1 MYIWLDFRQKIE
13 YFLFLRF
20 FYVLFLTFIIMNK
33 NWNLNVV
40 FASQAMA
47 EKTMERVLDDVKDF
61 RIFYE
66 YRLRELTPPAIDVV
80 LKRYIELMI
89 DAGRVN
95 DYAYLLHSTNLNNA
109 SISAFYQDVCEKIS
123 SVEKQLVFFVNWL
136 KNGENIH
143 FDELKTVLPAGTFAW
158 LKQIHRFQKHTID
171 IKLQQLFED
180 ESSVE
185 QYWIRL
191 YDETR
196 AAMTF
201 KINGKMLSE
210 GDALALLSSDN
221 SKIRKDAGQ
230 ALSKEYDKKHS
241 TFALIYNALLRSRQ
255 IDTQWHNYDYPEE
268 KSVLENNIE
277 AEDLNNLVDTV
288 LSNNTIPQRY
298 YTLKAKAFGV
308 EQISYWDRMAPFPFV
323 ADTEQETYTIEQAKD
338 LVLEAFNAF
347 SPEFASIAQRFFD
360 EDLID
365 YYPCKGK
372 DSGAY
377 CMEMAGDAMP
387 MVFLNFTG
395 STDSVIT
402 MAHEL
407 GHAVHEYLS
416 KEQGELGR
424 RKSCAQAE
432 TASIF
437 AEQLVFNLLLKKA
450 KTPKQRFCLL
460 AEHLEDMIATA
471 YRQIAFHG
479 FESSAATMRLKGEIS
494 ADKLE
499 KLWLKYMKGY
509 LGESVD
515 TSSLAPMWAGILHFF
530 QYPFYVYS
538 YCFACCVVNT
548 LYEIYLN
555 NTVDGFAEKYMQ
567 MLRKGGVE
575 TYREAL
581 AHFGVDASKPDFWQ
595 KGLNLGKEYLSE
607 LEKLYEQIQK
617 EG

>member
-1 MYIWLDFRQKIE
+1 
-13 YFLFLRF
+13 
-20 FYVLFLTFIIMNK
+20 MNK

-143 FDELKTVLPAGTFAW
+143 FDELKTVLSAGTFAW

-268 KSVLENNIE
+268 KSVLGNNIE
-277 AEDLNNLVDTV
+277 AEDLNNLVNTV
-288 LSNNTIPQRY
+288 LCNNTIPQRY
-298 YTLKAKAFGV
+298 YKLKAKALGL

-323 ADTEQETYTIEQAKD
+323 ANTEQETYTIEQAKD

>member
-1 MYIWLDFRQKIE
+1 
-13 YFLFLRF
+13 
-20 FYVLFLTFIIMNK
+20 
-33 NWNLNVV
+33 
-40 FASQAMA
+40 
-47 EKTMERVLDDVKDF
+47 MERVLDDVKDF

-89 DAGRVN
+89 DAGSVN

-268 KSVLENNIE
+268 KSVLGNNIE
-277 AEDLNNLVDTV
+277 AEDLNNLVNTV
-288 LSNNTIPQRY
+288 LCNNTIPQRY
-298 YTLKAKAFGV
+298 YKLKAKALGL

-323 ADTEQETYTIEQAKD
+323 ANTEQETYTIEQAKD

-347 SPEFASIAQRFFD
+347 SPEFARIAQRFFD

-581 AHFGVDASKPDFWQ
+581 AHFGVDASKSDFWQ

>member
-1 MYIWLDFRQKIE
+1 
-13 YFLFLRF
+13 
-20 FYVLFLTFIIMNK
+20 
-33 NWNLNVV
+33 
-40 FASQAMA
+40 
-47 EKTMERVLDDVKDF
+47 ME
-61 RIFYE
+61 
-66 YRLRELTPPAIDVV
+66 
-80 LKRYIELMI
+80 
-89 DAGRVN
+89 
-95 DYAYLLHSTNLNNA
+95 
-109 SISAFYQDVCEKIS
+109 
-123 SVEKQLVFFVNWL
+123 
-136 KNGENIH
+136 
-143 FDELKTVLPAGTFAW
+143 TVLPAGTFAW

-196 AAMTF
+196 AAMIF

-210 GDALALLSSDN
+210 GDALALLSSDS

-230 ALSKEYDKKHS
+230 ALSKEYDKKRS

-268 KSVLENNIE
+268 QSVLENNIE
-277 AEDLNNLVDTV
+277 AEDLDNLVDTV
-288 LSNNTIPQRY
+288 LCNNIVPQRY
-298 YTLKAKAFGV
+298 YKLKAKALGL

-323 ADTEQETYTIEQAKD
+323 ANVEQETYTIEQAKD

-347 SPEFASIAQRFFD
+347 SPEFARIAQRFFD

-365 YYPCKGK
+365 YYPYKGK

-377 CMEMAGDAMP
+377 CMEMAGNAMP

-395 STDSVIT
+395 STSSVIT

-450 KTPKQRFCLL
+450 KTLKQRFCLL

-494 ADKLE
+494 TDKLE

-515 TSSLAPMWAGILHFF
+515 TSNLAPMWAGILHFF

-555 NTVDGFAEKYMQ
+555 NTIDGFAEKYMQ
-567 MLRKGGVE
+567 MLRNGGVE
-575 TYREAL
+575 NYREAL

>member
-1 MYIWLDFRQKIE
+1 
-13 YFLFLRF
+13 
-20 FYVLFLTFIIMNK
+20 
-33 NWNLNVV
+33 
-40 FASQAMA
+40 
-47 EKTMERVLDDVKDF
+47 MERVLDDVKDF

-347 SPEFASIAQRFFD
+347 SPEFARIAQRFFD

>member
-1 MYIWLDFRQKIE
+1 
-13 YFLFLRF
+13 
-20 FYVLFLTFIIMNK
+20 
-33 NWNLNVV
+33 
-40 FASQAMA
+40 
-47 EKTMERVLDDVKDF
+47 MERVLDDVKDF

-201 KINGKMLSE
+201 KINGKVLSE

-268 KSVLENNIE
+268 KSVLGNNIE

-288 LSNNTIPQRY
+288 LCNNNVPQRY
-298 YTLKAKAFGV
+298 YKLKAKALGL

>member
-1 MYIWLDFRQKIE
+1 
-13 YFLFLRF
+13 
-20 FYVLFLTFIIMNK
+20 MNK

-268 KSVLENNIE
+268 NSVLGNNIE
-277 AEDLNNLVDTV
+277 AEDLNNLVNTV
-288 LSNNTIPQRY
+288 LCNNTIPQRY
-298 YTLKAKAFGV
+298 YKLKAKALGL

-323 ADTEQETYTIEQAKD
+323 ANTEQETYTIEQAKD

>member
-1 MYIWLDFRQKIE
+1 
-13 YFLFLRF
+13 
-20 FYVLFLTFIIMNK
+20 MNK

-268 KSVLENNIE
+268 KSVLGNNIE

-323 ADTEQETYTIEQAKD
+323 ANTEQETYTIEQAKD

-347 SPEFASIAQRFFD
+347 SPEFARIAQRFFD

>member
-1 MYIWLDFRQKIE
+1 
-13 YFLFLRF
+13 
-20 FYVLFLTFIIMNK
+20 MNK

-143 FDELKTVLPAGTFAW
+143 FDELETVLPAGTFAW

-298 YTLKAKAFGV
+298 YTLKAKAFGA

-347 SPEFASIAQRFFD
+347 SPEFARIAQRFFD

>member
-1 MYIWLDFRQKIE
+1 
-13 YFLFLRF
+13 
-20 FYVLFLTFIIMNK
+20 MNK

-47 EKTMERVLDDVKDF
+47 EKTMERALQDVKDF

-66 YRLRELTPPAIDVV
+66 YRLRELTSSAIDVA

-89 DAGRVN
+89 NAGRVN
-95 DYAYLLHSTNLNNA
+95 DYAYLLHSTNLNDA
-109 SISAFYQDVCEKIS
+109 MISAFYQDVCDKTS
-123 SVEKQLVFFVNWL
+123 SIEKQLVFFVNWL
-136 KNGENIH
+136 KTGENINLE
-143 FDELKTVLPAGTFAW
+143 ELRTILPAGTFAW
-158 LKQIHRFQKHTID
+158 LKQIRRFKKHTID

-201 KINGKMLSE
+201 KINGKKLSE
-210 GDALALLSSDN
+210 GDALALLSSDKE
-221 SKIRKDAGQ
+221 KIRNDAGK
-230 ALSKEYDKKHS
+230 AMSGEYAQRRS
-241 TFALIYNALLRSRQ
+241 TFALIYNALQRSRQ
-255 IDTQWHNYDYPEE
+255 IDSQWHNYDYPEE
-268 KSVLENNIE
+268 QSVLENNIE

-288 LSNNTIPQRY
+288 LTNNTVSRRY
-298 YTLKAKAFGV
+298 YALKAKAFGV

-347 SPEFASIAQRFFD
+347 SPEFARIAQRFFD

-365 YYPCKGK
+365 YYPSQGK

-377 CMEMAGDAMP
+377 CMEMAGNAMP

-450 KTPKQRFCLL
+450 RTPKQRFCLL

-471 YRQIAFHG
+471 YRQIAFHC
-479 FESSAATMRLKGEIS
+479 FESYAADERLKGEIS
-494 ADKLE
+494 ADKFE
-499 KLWLKYMKGY
+499 KLWLKHMKAY

-515 TSSLAPMWAGILHFF
+515 TSNLAPMWAGILHFF

-548 LYEIYLN
+548 LYEIYLKG
-555 NTVDGFAEKYMQ
+555 TVDGFAEKYMQ
-567 MLRKGGVE
+567 MLRNGGVE
-575 TYREAL
+575 NYREAL
-581 AHFGVDASKPDFWQ
+581 VHFGVDASKPDFWQ
-595 KGLNLGKEYLSE
+595 KGLNLGEEYLTE

-617 EG
+617 

>member
-1 MYIWLDFRQKIE
+1 
-13 YFLFLRF
+13 
-20 FYVLFLTFIIMNK
+20 MNK

-298 YTLKAKAFGV
+298 YTLKAKAFGA

-347 SPEFASIAQRFFD
+347 SPEFARIAQRFFD

>member
-1 MYIWLDFRQKIE
+1 
-13 YFLFLRF
+13 
-20 FYVLFLTFIIMNK
+20 
-33 NWNLNVV
+33 
-40 FASQAMA
+40 
-47 EKTMERVLDDVKDF
+47 MERVLDDVKDF

-66 YRLRELTPPAIDVV
+66 YRLRELTSPAIDVV

-158 LKQIHRFQKHTID
+158 LKQIRRFQKHTID

-298 YTLKAKAFGV
+298 YTLKAKAFGA

-347 SPEFASIAQRFFD
+347 SPEFARIAQRFFD

>member
-1 MYIWLDFRQKIE
+1 
-13 YFLFLRF
+13 
-20 FYVLFLTFIIMNK
+20 MNK

-66 YRLRELTPPAIDVV
+66 YRLRELTSPAIDVA

-89 DAGRVN
+89 NAGRVN

-298 YTLKAKAFGV
+298 YKLKAKALGL

-323 ADTEQETYTIEQAKD
+323 ANTEQETYTIEQAKD

-347 SPEFASIAQRFFD
+347 SPEFARIAQRFFD

-575 TYREAL
+575 THREAL

>member
-1 MYIWLDFRQKIE
+1 
-13 YFLFLRF
+13 
-20 FYVLFLTFIIMNK
+20 
-33 NWNLNVV
+33 
-40 FASQAMA
+40 
-47 EKTMERVLDDVKDF
+47 MERVLDDVKDF

-95 DYAYLLHSTNLNNA
+95 DYAYLLHSTNLNSA

-201 KINGKMLSE
+201 KINGKVLSE

-288 LSNNTIPQRY
+288 LCNNNVPQRY
-298 YTLKAKAFGV
+298 YKLKAKALGL

-323 ADTEQETYTIEQAKD
+323 ANTEQETYTIEQAKD

>member
-1 MYIWLDFRQKIE
+1 
-13 YFLFLRF
+13 
-20 FYVLFLTFIIMNK
+20 MNK

-268 KSVLENNIE
+268 KSVLGNNIE
-277 AEDLNNLVDTV
+277 AEDLNNLVNTV
-288 LSNNTIPQRY
+288 LCNNTIPQRY
-298 YTLKAKAFGV
+298 YKLKAKALGL

-323 ADTEQETYTIEQAKD
+323 ANTEQETYTIEQAKD

-555 NTVDGFAEKYMQ
+555 NTVDGFAEKYIQ

>member
-1 MYIWLDFRQKIE
+1 
-13 YFLFLRF
+13 
-20 FYVLFLTFIIMNK
+20 MNK

-298 YTLKAKAFGV
+298 YKLKAKALGL

-323 ADTEQETYTIEQAKD
+323 ANTEQETYTIEQAKD

-347 SPEFASIAQRFFD
+347 SPEFARIAQRFFD

-575 TYREAL
+575 THREAL

>member
-1 MYIWLDFRQKIE
+1 
-13 YFLFLRF
+13 
-20 FYVLFLTFIIMNK
+20 
-33 NWNLNVV
+33 
-40 FASQAMA
+40 
-47 EKTMERVLDDVKDF
+47 MERVLDNVKDF

-323 ADTEQETYTIEQAKD
+323 VNTEQETYTIEQAKD

-347 SPEFASIAQRFFD
+347 SPEFARIAQRFFD

>member
-1 MYIWLDFRQKIE
+1 
-13 YFLFLRF
+13 
-20 FYVLFLTFIIMNK
+20 MNK

-47 EKTMERVLDDVKDF
+47 EKTMERVLDNVKDF

-323 ADTEQETYTIEQAKD
+323 VNTEQETYTIEQAKD

-347 SPEFASIAQRFFD
+347 SPEFARIAQRFFD

>member
-1 MYIWLDFRQKIE
+1 
-13 YFLFLRF
+13 
-20 FYVLFLTFIIMNK
+20 MNK

-268 KSVLENNIE
+268 KSVLGNNIE
-277 AEDLNNLVDTV
+277 AEDLNNLVNTV
-288 LSNNTIPQRY
+288 LCNNTIPQRY
-298 YTLKAKAFGV
+298 YKLKAKALGL

-323 ADTEQETYTIEQAKD
+323 ANTEQETYTIEQAKD

>member
-1 MYIWLDFRQKIE
+1 
-13 YFLFLRF
+13 
-20 FYVLFLTFIIMNK
+20 MNK

-47 EKTMERVLDDVKDF
+47 EKTMERALQDVKDF

-66 YRLRELTPPAIDVV
+66 YRLRELTSSAIDVA

-89 DAGRVN
+89 NAGRVN

-109 SISAFYQDVCEKIS
+109 MISAFYQDVCDKTSFI
-123 SVEKQLVFFVNWL
+123 EKQLVFFVNWL
-136 KNGENIH
+136 KTGENINLE
-143 FDELKTVLPAGTFAW
+143 ELRTILSAGTFAW
-158 LKQIHRFQKHTID
+158 LKQIRRFKNHTIE

-201 KINGKMLSE
+201 KINGKKLSE
-210 GDALALLSSDN
+210 GDALALLSSDKE
-221 SKIRKDAGQ
+221 KIRNDAGK
-230 ALSKEYDKKHS
+230 ALSGEYAQRRS
-241 TFALIYNALLRSRQ
+241 TFALIYNALQRSRQ
-255 IDTQWHNYDYPEE
+255 IDSQWHNYDYPEE
-268 KSVLENNIE
+268 QSVLENNIE

-288 LSNNTIPQRY
+288 LTNNTVPRRY
-298 YTLKAKAFGV
+298 YALKAKAFGV

-323 ADTEQETYTIEQAKD
+323 ANTEQETYTIEQAKD

-347 SPEFASIAQRFFD
+347 SPEFARIAQRFFD

-365 YYPCKGK
+365 YYPSQGK

-377 CMEMAGDAMP
+377 CMEMAGNAMP

-471 YRQIAFHG
+471 YRQIAFHC
-479 FESSAATMRLKGEIS
+479 FESYAADERLKGEIS
-494 ADKLE
+494 ADKFE
-499 KLWLKYMKGY
+499 KLWLKHMKAY

-515 TSSLAPMWAGILHFF
+515 TSNLAPMWAGILHFF

-548 LYEIYLN
+548 LYEIYLKC
-555 NTVDGFAEKYMQ
+555 TVDGFAKKYMQ
-567 MLRKGGVE
+567 MLRNGGVE
-575 TYREAL
+575 NYRKAL

-595 KGLNLGKEYLSE
+595 KGLNLGEEYLTE

-617 EG
+617 

>member
-1 MYIWLDFRQKIE
+1 
-13 YFLFLRF
+13 
-20 FYVLFLTFIIMNK
+20 MNK

-66 YRLRELTPPAIDVV
+66 YRLRELTSPAIDVA

-89 DAGRVN
+89 NAGRVN

-143 FDELKTVLPAGTFAW
+143 FDELETVLPAGTFAW

-210 GDALALLSSDN
+210 GDALALLNSDN

-230 ALSKEYDKKHS
+230 ALSKEYDKKRS
-241 TFALIYNALLRSRQ
+241 TFALIYNAFLRSRQ

-268 KSVLENNIE
+268 QSVLENNIE
-277 AEDLNNLVDTV
+277 AEDLDNLVDTV
-288 LSNNTIPQRY
+288 LCNNIVPQRY
-298 YTLKAKAFGV
+298 YKLKAKALGL

-323 ADTEQETYTIEQAKD
+323 ANTEQETYTIEQAKD

-347 SPEFASIAQRFFD
+347 SPEFARIAQRFFD

-377 CMEMAGDAMP
+377 CMEMAGNAMP

-515 TSSLAPMWAGILHFF
+515 TSNLAPMWAGILHFF

-555 NTVDGFAEKYMQ
+555 NIIDGFAEKYMQ
-567 MLRKGGVE
+567 MLRNGGVE
-575 TYREAL
+575 NYREAL

>member
-1 MYIWLDFRQKIE
+1 
-13 YFLFLRF
+13 
-20 FYVLFLTFIIMNK
+20 MNK

-66 YRLRELTPPAIDVV
+66 YRLRELTSPAIDVA

-89 DAGRVN
+89 NAGRVN

-143 FDELKTVLPAGTFAW
+143 FDELETVLPAGTFAW

-298 YTLKAKAFGV
+298 YKLKAKALGL

-323 ADTEQETYTIEQAKD
+323 ANTEQETYTIEQAKD

-347 SPEFASIAQRFFD
+347 SPEFARIAQRFFD

-365 YYPCKGK
+365 YYPYKGK

-377 CMEMAGDAMP
+377 CMEMAGNAMP

-450 KTPKQRFCLL
+450 KTLKQRFCLL

-494 ADKLE
+494 TDKLE

-515 TSSLAPMWAGILHFF
+515 TSNLAPMWAGILHFF

-555 NTVDGFAEKYMQ
+555 NTIDGFAEKYMQ
-567 MLRKGGVE
+567 MLRNGGVE
-575 TYREAL
+575 NYREAL

>member
-1 MYIWLDFRQKIE
+1 
-13 YFLFLRF
+13 
-20 FYVLFLTFIIMNK
+20 MNV

-40 FASQAMA
+40 FASKTEAKKAMA
-47 EKTMERVLDDVKDF
+47 EVMHQVKDF
-61 RIFYE
+61 KVFYE
-66 YRLRELTPPAIDVV
+66 YRLASLSATAIDVA
-80 LKRYIELMI
+80 LKRYIDLLI
-89 DAGRVN
+89 GAGRVN
-95 DYAYLLHSTNLNNA
+95 DYAYLLHSTNLNNN
-109 SISAFYQDVCEKIS
+109 SVSTFYQNVCDQIS
-123 SVEKQLVFFVNWL
+123 SFDKQLVFFVNWL
-136 KNGENIH
+136 KTGENINL
-143 FDELKTVLPAGTFAW
+143 DELKSVLPTGTFVW
-158 LKQIHRFQKHTID
+158 LKQLRRFKKHTVDAKI
-171 IKLQQLFED
+171 QQLFED
-180 ESSVE
+180 ESSIT

-201 KINGKMLSE
+201 KVKGQKYSE
-210 GDALALLSSDN
+210 GDALALMSSGDA
-221 SKIRKDAGQ
+221 KLRKEAGK
-230 ALSKEYDKKHS
+230 ALSKEYAKKRP
-241 TFALIYNALLRSRQ
+241 TFGLIYNALMRSRQ
-255 IDTQWHNYDYPEE
+255 IDNQWHNYSYPEE
-268 KSVLENNIE
+268 PSVLENNIE
-277 AEDLNNLVDTV
+277 AEDLDNLVDTV
-288 LSNNTIPQRY
+288 LYNNTVPQRY
-298 YTLKAKAFGV
+298 YKLKAKAFGV
-308 EQISYWDRMAPFPFV
+308 EQISYWDRNAPYPFA
-323 ADTEQETYTIEQAKD
+323 ADVKEETYTIEQAKD

-365 YYPCKGK
+365 YCPCKGK

-395 STDSVIT
+395 STGSVIT

-424 RKSCAQAE
+424 RKACAQAE

-450 KTPKQRFCLL
+450 KTPKERFCLL

-471 YRQIAFHG
+471 YRQIAFHC
-479 FESSAATMRLKGEIS
+479 FESYAATKRLNGEIS
-494 ADKLE
+494 TAKLE
-499 KLWLKYMKGY
+499 KLWLSSMKAY

-515 TSSLAPMWAGILHFF
+515 TSNLAPMWAGILHFF

-548 LYEIYLN
+548 LYEIYQKG
-555 NTVDGFAEKYMQ
+555 TVDNFAEKYMQ
-567 MLRKGGVE
+567 MLRNGGVE
-575 TYREAL
+575 NYREAL

-595 KGLNLGKEYLSE
+595 KGLNLGAEHLSE
-607 LEKLYEQIQK
+607 LEQLYEQIQK

>member
-1 MYIWLDFRQKIE
+1 
-13 YFLFLRF
+13 
-20 FYVLFLTFIIMNK
+20 MNK

-201 KINGKMLSE
+201 KINGKVLSE

-268 KSVLENNIE
+268 KSVLGNNIE

-288 LSNNTIPQRY
+288 LCNNNVPQRY
-298 YTLKAKAFGV
+298 YKLKAKALGL

-323 ADTEQETYTIEQAKD
+323 ANTEQETYTIEQAKD

-347 SPEFASIAQRFFD
+347 SPEFARIAQRFFD

-575 TYREAL
+575 THREAL

>member
-1 MYIWLDFRQKIE
+1 
-13 YFLFLRF
+13 
-20 FYVLFLTFIIMNK
+20 
-33 NWNLNVV
+33 
-40 FASQAMA
+40 
-47 EKTMERVLDDVKDF
+47 MERVLDDVKDF

-288 LSNNTIPQRY
+288 LSNNSIPQRY
-298 YTLKAKAFGV
+298 YTLKAKAFGA

-347 SPEFASIAQRFFD
+347 SPEFARIAQRFFD

>member
-1 MYIWLDFRQKIE
+1 
-13 YFLFLRF
+13 
-20 FYVLFLTFIIMNK
+20 
-33 NWNLNVV
+33 
-40 FASQAMA
+40 
-47 EKTMERVLDDVKDF
+47 MERVLDDVKDF

-158 LKQIHRFQKHTID
+158 LKQIRRFQKHTID

-298 YTLKAKAFGV
+298 YTLKAKAFGA

-347 SPEFASIAQRFFD
+347 SPEFAHIAQRFFD

>member
-1 MYIWLDFRQKIE
+1 
-13 YFLFLRF
+13 
-20 FYVLFLTFIIMNK
+20 
-33 NWNLNVV
+33 
-40 FASQAMA
+40 
-47 EKTMERVLDDVKDF
+47 MERVLDDVKDF

-268 KSVLENNIE
+268 KSVLGNNIE

-323 ADTEQETYTIEQAKD
+323 ANTEQETYTIEQAKD

-347 SPEFASIAQRFFD
+347 SPEFARIAQRFFD

>member
-1 MYIWLDFRQKIE
+1 
-13 YFLFLRF
+13 
-20 FYVLFLTFIIMNK
+20 
-33 NWNLNVV
+33 
-40 FASQAMA
+40 
-47 EKTMERVLDDVKDF
+47 MERVLDDVKDF

-158 LKQIHRFQKHTID
+158 LKQIRRFQKHTID

-298 YTLKAKAFGV
+298 YTLKAKALGL

-323 ADTEQETYTIEQAKD
+323 ANTEQETYTIEQAKD

-515 TSSLAPMWAGILHFF
+515 TSNLAPMWAGILHFF

-581 AHFGVDASKPDFWQ
+581 AHFSVDASKPDFWQ

>member
-1 MYIWLDFRQKIE
+1 
-13 YFLFLRF
+13 
-20 FYVLFLTFIIMNK
+20 
-33 NWNLNVV
+33 
-40 FASQAMA
+40 
-47 EKTMERVLDDVKDF
+47 MERVLDDVKDF

-201 KINGKMLSE
+201 KINGKVLSE

-268 KSVLENNIE
+268 KSVLGNNIE

-288 LSNNTIPQRY
+288 LCNNNVPQRY
-298 YTLKAKAFGV
+298 YKLKAKALGL

-323 ADTEQETYTIEQAKD
+323 ANTEQETYTIEQAKD

-347 SPEFASIAQRFFD
+347 SPEFARIAQRFFD

-575 TYREAL
+575 THREAL

>member
-1 MYIWLDFRQKIE
+1 
-13 YFLFLRF
+13 
-20 FYVLFLTFIIMNK
+20 MNK

-158 LKQIHRFQKHTID
+158 LKQIRRFQKHTID

-298 YTLKAKAFGV
+298 YTLKAKALGL

-323 ADTEQETYTIEQAKD
+323 ANTEQETYTIEQAKD

-555 NTVDGFAEKYMQ
+555 NTIDGFAEKYMQ
-567 MLRKGGVE
+567 MLRNGGVE
-575 TYREAL
+575 NYREAL

>member
-1 MYIWLDFRQKIE
+1 
-13 YFLFLRF
+13 
-20 FYVLFLTFIIMNK
+20 
-33 NWNLNVV
+33 
-40 FASQAMA
+40 
-47 EKTMERVLDDVKDF
+47 MERVLDDVKDF

-158 LKQIHRFQKHTID
+158 LKQIRRFQKHTID

-298 YTLKAKAFGV
+298 YTLKAKAFGA

-347 SPEFASIAQRFFD
+347 SPEFAHIAQRFFD

-471 YRQIAFHG
+471 YRQIAFHV
-479 FESSAATMRLKGEIS
+479 FESSAANMRLNGEIS

>member
-268 KSVLENNIE
+268 KSVLGNNIE
-277 AEDLNNLVDTV
+277 AEDLNNLVNTV
-288 LSNNTIPQRY
+288 LCNNTIPQRY
-298 YTLKAKAFGV
+298 YKLKAKALGL

-323 ADTEQETYTIEQAKD
+323 ANTEQETYTIEQAKD

-515 TSSLAPMWAGILHFF
+515 TSNLAPMWAGILHFF

>member
-1 MYIWLDFRQKIE
+1 
-13 YFLFLRF
+13 
-20 FYVLFLTFIIMNK
+20 
-33 NWNLNVV
+33 
-40 FASQAMA
+40 
-47 EKTMERVLDDVKDF
+47 MERVLDDVKDF

-268 KSVLENNIE
+268 KSVLGNNIE

-288 LSNNTIPQRY
+288 LCNNNVPQSY
-298 YTLKAKAFGV
+298 YKLKAKALGL

-323 ADTEQETYTIEQAKD
+323 ANTEQETYTIEQAKD

>member
-1 MYIWLDFRQKIE
+1 
-13 YFLFLRF
+13 
-20 FYVLFLTFIIMNK
+20 
-33 NWNLNVV
+33 
-40 FASQAMA
+40 
-47 EKTMERVLDDVKDF
+47 MERVLDDVKDF

-136 KNGENIH
+136 KNDENIH

-201 KINGKMLSE
+201 KINGKVLSE

-347 SPEFASIAQRFFD
+347 SPEFARIAQRFFD

-479 FESSAATMRLKGEIS
+479 FESSAATMRLRGEIS

>member
-1 MYIWLDFRQKIE
+1 
-13 YFLFLRF
+13 
-20 FYVLFLTFIIMNK
+20 MNK

-288 LSNNTIPQRY
+288 LSNNSIPQRY
-298 YTLKAKAFGV
+298 YTLKAKAFGA

-347 SPEFASIAQRFFD
+347 SPEFARIAQRFFD

>member
-1 MYIWLDFRQKIE
+1 
-13 YFLFLRF
+13 
-20 FYVLFLTFIIMNK
+20 MNK

-201 KINGKMLSE
+201 KINGKVLSE

-268 KSVLENNIE
+268 KSVLGNNIE

-298 YTLKAKAFGV
+298 YKLKAKALGL

-347 SPEFASIAQRFFD
+347 SPEFARIAQRFFD

-515 TSSLAPMWAGILHFF
+515 TSILAPMWAGILHFF